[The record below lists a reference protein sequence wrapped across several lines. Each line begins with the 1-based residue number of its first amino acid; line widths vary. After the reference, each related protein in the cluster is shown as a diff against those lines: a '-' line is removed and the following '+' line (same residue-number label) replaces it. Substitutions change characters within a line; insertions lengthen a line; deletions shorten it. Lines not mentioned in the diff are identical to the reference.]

1 MKRRFIRTTIGVLA
15 VGLLVLAGSVNAALV
30 TWDLN
35 PSNQNQS
42 LGSAS
47 HVFSSSGFSITAYG
61 WDRVSGPDTPHTLFY
76 KNDGEDHGLGIV
88 GTPHHELQAGS
99 WGPEQY
105 IQFDLGSILGS
116 LSNGQV
122 KVSSVDGSTHEVFDI
137 YGSNALGQIGTRISI
152 GGGYDS
158 GDDNTFVDIPDF
170 GQYRFISI
178 AAAHGDVLPW
188 GIQANVSAIPELG
201 GRSVA
206 IALLA
211 FCGLV
216 LASRSIRGHL
226 G

>member
-1 MKRRFIRTTIGVLA
+1 MKQRFTTIVTLTI
-15 VGLLVLAGSVNAALV
+15 GLLALAASANAALV

-35 PSNQNQS
+35 SGSQNQS

-47 HVFSSSGFSITAYG
+47 HVFTASSFSITAYG
-61 WDRVSGPDTPHTLFY
+61 WDRVAGPDTPHTLFY
-76 KNDGEDHGLGIV
+76 KNASGDHGLGIV
-88 GTPHHELQAGS
+88 GTPDNELQAGG

-122 KVSSVDGSTHEVFDI
+122 KVSSVDASTHEVFDI
-137 YGSNALGQIGTRISI
+137 YGSNTLGQIGTKISVY
-152 GGGYDS
+152 GGYDS
-158 GDDNTFVDIPDF
+158 GDNDAFVDIPDF

-178 AAAHGDVLPW
+178 AARSGDVLPW
-188 GIQANVSAIPELG
+188 ALQANVSAIPELG
-201 GRSVA
+201 GRSAA

-216 LASRSIRGHL
+216 LASRSIRSHL